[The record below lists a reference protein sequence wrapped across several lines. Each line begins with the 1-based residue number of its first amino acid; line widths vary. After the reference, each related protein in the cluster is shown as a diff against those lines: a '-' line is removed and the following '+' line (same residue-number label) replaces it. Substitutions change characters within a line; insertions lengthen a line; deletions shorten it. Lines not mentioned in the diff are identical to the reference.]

1 MVGSSCIVNKF
12 GFFISNE
19 KTWNQGNVH
28 VSHNVNAQV
37 QDGQSPKG
45 HAARTHIGRP
55 GLPTRQQRPAHNDH
69 SPRSCILFS
78 RLPQAAMDEWIRQAE
93 SWIRQQPPEQ
103 IYIAA
108 AVVALTILLLIVGTC
123 AAKPRLLLKFP
134 AFLSTEYCAANAHG
148 FLCVGMK

>member
-1 MVGSSCIVNKF
+1 
-12 GFFISNE
+12 
-19 KTWNQGNVH
+19 
-28 VSHNVNAQV
+28 
-37 QDGQSPKG
+37 
-45 HAARTHIGRP
+45 
-55 GLPTRQQRPAHNDH
+55 
-69 SPRSCILFS
+69 
-78 RLPQAAMDEWIRQAE
+78 MDEWVRQAEVWVRQAE

-148 FLCVGMK
+148 FLCGPSRHEIGVFSFAAGDCLGWDPCRNILARLNKSARVVTG